1 LKEINTSI
9 PLKTKLYILFFLLS
23 TSLFSQELPPI
34 VKYAPTAYEA
44 GNQNWMIS
52 QDQQHYVFFAN
63 NEGLLEFNGS
73 NWELYPSPN
82 ETIVR
87 SVKVIGNKVY
97 TGCYMEFG
105 FWKRQTNGKLKYTSL
120 SNTIK
125 SKILDDEQFWNILN
139 YDQWVIFQSL
149 NRIYIYDSK
158 TGNFKIIAP
167 NNNITKSFRTKNS
180 IYFQTINEGLFEI
193 ESGKGRLVSN
203 NPVLK
208 NNKIVNVFSIDE
220 GLLIQ
225 TQLNGFYKLIGNDLS
240 KFSTEA
246 DSQLYDS
253 SVYSSQLLSDG
264 NYALGTISNG
274 IFILTK
280 EGKIKY
286 HIYQKK
292 GLSNNTVLSLFE
304 DVDKNLWVGLDNGI
318 NCINLQSPIQNFVDN
333 TGNLGT
339 IYTSKLYNGKLYIG
353 TNQGLFYKE
362 YQTDDE
368 FKFLNGTKG
377 QVWSLFE
384 YDGTLFCGHDSG
396 TFIIDDGTARNIFP
410 KSGTW
415 KFETVPNQ
423 KGLLLQG
430 NYYGI
435 SVLEKV
441 DNQWRFRNKIAGFDY
456 SSRYFE
462 ITNALEVYVSH
473 EYKGV
478 FRLQLDNKL
487 LKTNGFKT
495 YETPTKGKNASLTKF
510 NNEIYYAYKE
520 GIFKLSNK
528 TKQFEKDKL
537 LSSVFEKDE
546 YTSGKLIVDNSNKIW
561 LFSKNYIHYFS
572 LSKLSNQLKQNV
584 IPIPASLTN
593 SMLGFENISQIS
605 NSDYLIGTTDG
616 YYTMNIN
623 DLSFKNYNVSISNI
637 ATNKLNESLT
647 NRSIQESGSFKYD
660 DNNITFSYTVPEY
673 NKYINAEYQFLLEG
687 FQDEWS
693 EWSAKPTVNFKNL
706 PPGDYVFKVRAK
718 FANSTLENTAIYSFR
733 ILKPWYGATLAIF
746 VYLILSLVLIRFIHK
761 TYKNYYQKQKEK
773 LIEEN
778 NLLLEI
784 KELENEQQLMRIRNE
799 QLSQDVDTKSREL
812 AVSTMSLNSKNELLA
827 FIKEDLKKT
836 TDDGNRSIKSVIST
850 INKNITE
857 DDTWNVFKEAFDNAD
872 KDFLKKIKLAH
883 PLLTPNDLRLCA
895 YLRLNL
901 SSKEVAPL
909 LNISVRSVEI
919 KRYRL
924 RKKMELSHEQGLVEY
939 ILAV

>member
-1 LKEINTSI
+1 M
-9 PLKTKLYILFFLLS
+9 KTKLYILFFLLC

-34 VKYAPTAYEA
+34 VKYAPTTYGA

-63 NEGLLEFNGS
+63 NDGLLEFNGS

-120 SNTIK
+120 SSTIK

-180 IYFQTINEGLFEI
+180 IYFQTVNGGLFEI

-203 NPVLK
+203 NPMLK
-208 NNKIVNVFSIDE
+208 NNRIVNVFSIDE

-225 TQLNGFYKLIGNDLS
+225 TQLNGFYKLIGNNLS

-246 DSQLYDS
+246 DSQLYES

-286 HIYQKK
+286 HIYQNK
-292 GLSNNTVLSLFE
+292 GLSNNTALSLFE
-304 DVDKNLWVGLDNGI
+304 DADKNLWVGLDNGI

-339 IYTSKLYNGKLYIG
+339 IYTSKLYKGKLYIG

-362 YQTDDE
+362 YLTDDE
-368 FKFLNGTKG
+368 FKFINGTKG

-396 TFIIDDGTARNIFP
+396 TFIVSDGTARNIFP
-410 KSGTW
+410 NSGTW
-415 KFETVPNQ
+415 KFETVPNH
-423 KGLLLQG
+423 KELLLQG

-441 DNQWRFRNKIAGFDY
+441 DNQWRFRNKLKGFDY
-456 SSRYFE
+456 SARYFE
-462 ITNALEVYVSH
+462 ITNAFEIYVSH

-478 FRLQLDNKL
+478 FRLQSDNKL
-487 LKTNGFKT
+487 LNTKGFTT
-495 YETPTKGKNASLTKF
+495 YSAPEKGKNASLTKF
-510 NNEIYYAYKE
+510 NNEIYYAYKQ
-520 GIFKLSNK
+520 GIFKLNPK

-647 NRSIQESGSFKYD
+647 NRAVQESGRFKYD

-718 FANSTLENTAIYSFR
+718 FANSALENTVVYAFS
-733 ILKPWYGATLAIF
+733 ILKPWYATTFAIF
-746 VYLILSLVLIRFIHK
+746 VYLILSLVLVRIIHK
-761 TYKNYYQKQKEK
+761 AYKNYYQKQKEK

-784 KELENEQQLMRIRNE
+784 KELENEQEIMRVRNE
-799 QLSQDVDTKSREL
+799 QLSQDVDAKSREL
-812 AVSTMSLNSKNELLA
+812 AVSTMTLNSKNELLA

-857 DDTWNVFKEAFDNAD
+857 DDSWSVFKEAFDNAD